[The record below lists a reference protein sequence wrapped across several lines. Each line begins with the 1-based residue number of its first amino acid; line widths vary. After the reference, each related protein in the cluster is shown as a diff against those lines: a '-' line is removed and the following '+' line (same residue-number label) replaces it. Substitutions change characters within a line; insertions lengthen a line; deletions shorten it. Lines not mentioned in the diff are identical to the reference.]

1 MQRDGAVVLTLR
13 QRAERYS
20 DQEPVMWRYELV
32 LNGSKLSPPPPM
44 LFMSPQITP
53 ERRSADVA
61 MKSRSS
67 IMWTKNS
74 LNPSRSS
81 IFSWITDSSKLS
93 IEDSIFPF
101 IHIWNRILKIMNNK
115 LGNGT
120 ARDAGK
126 MVASLLQVCLCFGS
140 DLNLLIINGRPILI
154 QHNVWDELRKHGGNM
169 VSDIDK
175 IRIPEVHTVGKHV
188 FECFYEAVETKQASY
203 FIQRLNNDE
212 YMKLCDHNKDYRKH
226 KQFAIGS
233 KYLSQPRVGQDV
245 FLGLFDDLGKIKRQ
259 REAIS
264 CEFYGWLKENLP
276 WELSI
281 LQPSCMEAGK
291 LSWNPHRE
299 CTFAL

>member
-1 MQRDGAVVLTLR
+1 
-13 QRAERYS
+13 
-20 DQEPVMWRYELV
+20 
-32 LNGSKLSPPPPM
+32 
-44 LFMSPQITP
+44 MSPQITP
-53 ERRSADVA
+53 ERRSEDVA

-67 IMWTKNS
+67 IVWTKNS
-74 LNPSRSS
+74 LNPCRSS

-126 MVASLLQVCLCFGS
+126 MVASLLQ
-140 DLNLLIINGRPILI
+140 
-154 QHNVWDELRKHGGNM
+154 
-169 VSDIDK
+169 
-175 IRIPEVHTVGKHV
+175 
-188 FECFYEAVETKQASY
+188 
-203 FIQRLNNDE
+203 
-212 YMKLCDHNKDYRKH
+212 
-226 KQFAIGS
+226 FAIGS

-259 REAIS
+259 REAIP